1 MRNTTTATDDRWVVV
16 DVETSGLK
24 ASRDRVLSVA
34 ALTIDEN
41 GNIGS
46 ELSTLVNPGC
56 DPGPVHIHKLTPDR
70 LAGAPKFEDVAP
82 QLMEMLDGRTM
93 VAHNAS
99 FDHGFLKL
107 EAMRAGIDMPTK
119 QRLCTVAL
127 SRRLQLDLPNHKLAT
142 LAAHWKVMQSN
153 AHDAYDD
160 AVVLSQIFTHSS
172 RLARSLD
179 LPLPVT
185 MCTERLT
192 LYPDSVPRTDCRWE
206 NPGRFDPSQGLIQGM
221 RVVISGSTNI
231 PRLQLAARLDQAGLD
246 VMNSVSRYTSLVVCS
261 DPTSESGKVRR
272 ARANGLEVVSES
284 HILDLL
290 DAVRLGTPKGER
302 TSVAVPSPPSP
313 QARLGAGK
321 PWQDRRVLV
330 MGGSHVESVLM
341 RSRLIQLGATPA
353 VNLSAGVTDVL
364 VLTDGD
370 GDPRM
375 PRVAE
380 RGLTVLTPV
389 LVDSALNLDDPIAV
403 GPVQPKIPPLVP
415 RGGVLDLDSGMTS
428 LSVNVSWRASDTDS
442 TAVDVVAFL
451 LNSDELV
458 SSEEDFVFFNAPATS
473 DGGVAL
479 TIDGDSEQGIGI
491 DLTSVPAD
499 CERIVVAGAIEG
511 DATFGDIGAVSIA
524 LDGHGA
530 PVATA
535 VLDAATTERSLLLAE
550 IYRRGA
556 SWRFRAIGQGYDDG
570 LPELAVRYG
579 VEVDE

>member
-1 MRNTTTATDDRWVVV
+1 MRNATAVKDDRWVVV

-24 ASRDRVLSVA
+24 ASRDRVLSIA

-41 GNIGS
+41 GTVGR

-56 DPGPVHIHKLTPDR
+56 DPGPVYIHNLTPER

-107 EAMRAGIDMPTK
+107 EAMRAGLDMPTK

-127 SRRLQLDLPNHKLAT
+127 SRRLQVDLPNHKLAT
-142 LAAHWKVMQSN
+142 LAAHWKVLQSN

-160 AVVLSQIFTHSS
+160 AVVVSQIFTHSS

-192 LYPDSVPRTDCRWE
+192 LYPDSVPRTDCKWQ
-206 NPGRFDPSQGLIQGM
+206 NPGRFESSSGLVQGM
-221 RVVISGSTNI
+221 RVVISGETNV
-231 PRLQLAARLDQAGLD
+231 PRLQLASRLTHAGLD

-261 DPTSESGKVRR
+261 DPVSDSSKVRR
-272 ARANGLEVVSES
+272 ARSHGLEVVSETE
-284 HILDLL
+284 LL
-290 DAVRLGTPKGER
+290 ELLHTVRPGTPKIAR
-302 TSVAVPSPPSP
+302 ATVVVAARVPISSST
-313 QARLGAGK
+313 GK
-321 PWQDRRVLV
+321 PWQNRRVLV
-330 MGGSHVESVLM
+330 MGGSHAESVLM

-364 VLTDGD
+364 VLTGGD

-380 RGLTVLTPV
+380 RGLAVLTP
-389 LVDSALNLDDPIAV
+389 LQVDSALNVEQPAVVSLV
-403 GPVQPKIPPLVP
+403 GPRIAPLVP
-415 RGGVLDLDSGMTS
+415 RGGVVDLAPSATS
-428 LSVNVSWRASDTDS
+428 LSVNASWRVSDTGS

-451 LNSDELV
+451 LNSDEIV
-458 SSEEDFVFFNAPATS
+458 SSDEDFVFFNAPATS
-473 DGGVAL
+473 DGAVAL
-479 TIDGDSEQGIGI
+479 TIDGDSEQGIRI
-491 DLTSVPAD
+491 DLTSVPSD
-499 CERIVVAGAIEG
+499 CDRIVVAAAIDG
-511 DATFGDIGAVSIA
+511 DSTFGDIGAVSIA
-524 LDGHGA
+524 LDGTESPIA
-530 PVATA
+530 AA
-535 VLDAATTERSLLLAE
+535 VLDAATTERSMLLAE

-556 SWRFRAIGQGYDDG
+556 GWRFRAIGQGYDDG
-570 LPELAVRYG
+570 LAELAARYG

>member
-1 MRNTTTATDDRWVVV
+1 MRNATAVMDDRWVVV

-24 ASRDRVLSVA
+24 ASRDRVLSIA
-34 ALTIDEN
+34 ALTVDEN
-41 GNIGS
+41 GTVGR

-56 DPGPVHIHKLTPDR
+56 DPGPVHIHNLTSER

-82 QLMEMLDGRTM
+82 QLMEMLDGRTL

-142 LAAHWKVMQSN
+142 LAAHWKVLQSN

-192 LYPDSVPRTDCRWE
+192 LYPDSVPRTDCEWQ
-206 NPGRFDPSQGLIQGM
+206 NPGRFEPSSGLIQGM
-221 RVVISGSTNI
+221 RVVISGETNV
-231 PRLQLAARLDQAGLD
+231 PRLQLASRLTHAGLD
-246 VMNSVSRYTSLVVCS
+246 VMNSVSRYTSVVVCS
-261 DPTSESGKVRR
+261 DPTSDSAKVRR
-272 ARANGLEVVSES
+272 ARSHGLEVVSES
-284 HILDLL
+284 ELL
-290 DAVRLGTPKGER
+290 ELLRTIRPGTPK
-302 TSVAVPSPPSP
+302 VARAAVVVPPPVLISPST
-313 QARLGAGK
+313 GK
-321 PWQDRRVLV
+321 PWQNRRVLV
-330 MGGSHVESVLM
+330 MGGSHAESVLM

-364 VLTDGD
+364 VLADGD

-380 RGLTVLTPV
+380 RGLTVLTPL
-389 LVDSALNLDDPIAV
+389 LVDSALNVGQPPVVSLVRPRIA
-403 GPVQPKIPPLVP
+403 PLVP
-415 RGGVLDLDSGMTS
+415 RGGVVDLAASATS
-428 LSVNVSWRASDTDS
+428 LSVNASWRVSDPGS
-442 TAVDVVAFL
+442 TAVDVVSFL
-451 LNSDELV
+451 LNSDEVV
-458 SSEEDFVFFNAPATS
+458 SSDEDFVFFNAPATS
-473 DGGVAL
+473 DGAVAL
-479 TIDGDSEQGIGI
+479 TIDGDSEQGIRI
-491 DLTSVPAD
+491 DLTSVPSD
-499 CERIVVAGAIEG
+499 CDRIVVAAAIDG
-511 DATFGDIGAVSIA
+511 DSTFGDIGAVSIA
-524 LDGHGA
+524 LDGTESPIA
-530 PVATA
+530 AA
-535 VLDAATTERSLLLAE
+535 VLDAATTERSMLLAE
-550 IYRRGA
+550 IYRRGVG
-556 SWRFRAIGQGYDDG
+556 WRFRAIGQGYDDG
-570 LPELAVRYG
+570 LAELAVRYG